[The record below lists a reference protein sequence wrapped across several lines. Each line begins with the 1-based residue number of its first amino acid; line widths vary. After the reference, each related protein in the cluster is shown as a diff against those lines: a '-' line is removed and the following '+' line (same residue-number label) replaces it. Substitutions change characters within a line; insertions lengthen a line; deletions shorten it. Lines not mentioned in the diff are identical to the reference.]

1 MQVDN
6 LVTCLSAFS
15 IIISLEKGSGIPTKS
30 LQQLKK
36 KIRDRKKKFLEEN
49 KYKNCERNVI
59 PWTE

>member
-15 IIISLEKGSGIPTKS
+15 IIISLEKESGIPTKS

-36 KIRDRKKKFLEEN
+36 KN
-49 KYKNCERNVI
+49 
-59 PWTE
+59 